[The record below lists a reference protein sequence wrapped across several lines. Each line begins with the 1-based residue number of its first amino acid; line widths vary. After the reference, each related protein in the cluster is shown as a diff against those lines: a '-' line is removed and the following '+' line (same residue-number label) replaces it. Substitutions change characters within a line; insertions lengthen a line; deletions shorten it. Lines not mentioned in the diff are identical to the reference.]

1 MKNRIEVPTG
11 KLKLSQILERLWTYL
26 IIDFI
31 IKLPLV
37 ARKNAILVV
46 YNRLLKMIYFVT
58 IIEGISAEGLVQLFR
73 DNM

>member
-58 IIEGISAEGLVQLFR
+58 IIEGISAEWLVQLFR

>member
-58 IIEGISAEGLVQLFR
+58 IIEGISVEGLVQLFR